1 MSQTAKEYYRT
12 YQADDKLSDLSRELL
27 SEVMKYDPVHVLDFG
42 CGTGKHLCPLNGAGI
57 ATIGID
63 ISPMN
68 CYKAI
73 HKYDLPCI
81 ICSDET
87 YLRNLCNIDVV
98 FTCSVLDH
106 IEAPYDIIEEFKRI
120 ANKAVILA
128 ETDSTGVGD
137 HYFSH
142 LYNAYG
148 FRPLTFQYVG
158 EDGAVY
164 GLWVWEKGDTISV
177 SSSSMTFT
185 NDAIPHR
192 Q

>member
-1 MSQTAKEYYRT
+1 MGGNIFMTPKEYYRS
-12 YQADDKLSDLSRELL
+12 YAADDKLSDLSRELL
-27 SEVMKYDPVHVLDFG
+27 QQVMKYDPVHVLDFG
-42 CGTGKHLCPLNGAGI
+42 CGTGKHLSPLNGAGI

-73 HKYDLPCI
+73 HKYDLPCV

-87 YLRNLCNIDVV
+87 YLRNLCNVDVV

-106 IEAPYDIIEEFKRI
+106 IQYPEPIIDELKRI

-128 ETDSTGVGD
+128 ETDNGVGE

-142 LYNAYG
+142 LYNGYG
-148 FRPLTFQYVG
+148 FKPLKFQYVG
-158 EDGAVY
+158 EDNAVY
-164 GLWVWEKGDTISV
+164 GIWVWEKGDEVPKIIS
-177 SSSSMTFT
+177 
-185 NDAIPHR
+185 IPTAYR